1 MPYGWKVDNGYSFLK
16 RNVETSLYGVV
27 IFANRHNRSRIV
39 DDTIGAT
46 QAYCWRDMIS
56 EVYSTT
62 KSGTLKVAVWLGLVN
77 CGSG

>member
-1 MPYGWKVDNGYSFLK
+1 MPYGWKADNGYSFLK
-16 RNVETSLYGVV
+16 RDVETSLYGVV
-27 IFANRHNRSRIV
+27 IFANGHNGSRIV

-56 EVYSTT
+56 EVYSTP